1 MVSSG
6 SWVPGNS
13 LKSLSGGVIN
23 RLNASRRRF
32 HELDSLCVH
41 MERDSPDSLRTPATD
56 PSGTG
61 SLRERAMGIIAFAT
75 VLALLYFGRGVL
87 IPFTVALI
95 LSLLIAPLVRR
106 LRRIGLGR
114 VPSVLVAVLISA
126 FVVTAAA
133 GVLGSQVLRMAA
145 SLPQYERNIQQKL
158 RDLDDMTVGRFNAL
172 TSEASRLI
180 ESNPKSVGFTVPP
193 GTGSSA
199 AAPIPVE
206 LHQPGPAPLQIIAK
220 VLTSVWVPIE
230 STGIVLVVLVF
241 VLLEHESLRDRFIRV
256 AGGTNIRLTT
266 LALNDAGER
275 LSRFFVSQFAVNLGV
290 GAAIGVGLAVLGV
303 PQATLWGALATLLRF
318 VPYVGVWLA
327 ALLASAL
334 AIAIVPGWS
343 LALSTLGLFI
353 VVELIAA
360 QVVEPHLYG
369 QTTGLSPLSVVVAAI
384 FWSALWG
391 PIGLVL
397 STPLTLCLLVIGRHI
412 RALRFLELLLGDT
425 QALSLPQK
433 FYQRAL
439 SGDADEILVDAR
451 AFLKRNSFAAYCDLV
466 LMPALHLGFLDFE
479 LGAISRDQQL
489 KIRDLLV
496 ALVSALSGEPKRLQ
510 RHRPSVLDDEDPGR
524 ILRQH
529 REQLT
534 GRWQG
539 PVVVPPGS
547 ILLCLGLGSPADTIA
562 AELLVRALRE
572 QGLDA
577 RHVSM
582 EDLDAQSRPPGA
594 DPAAI
599 SIAYVVSAFPSAARE
614 HSEQTN
620 ERIRQHLP
628 NAKVVSVFL
637 PGISIQKEL
646 SPHVGNA
653 DHAVSSL
660 VEAVELCLET
670 AARYTVETRGPER
683 REG

>member
-1 MVSSG
+1 
-6 SWVPGNS
+6 
-13 LKSLSGGVIN
+13 
-23 RLNASRRRF
+23 
-32 HELDSLCVH
+32 
-41 MERDSPDSLRTPATD
+41 MEKDDRDSLRTLATD
-56 PSGTG
+56 PAGTG
-61 SLRERAMGIIAFAT
+61 SLRDRSIGIIAFAT
-75 VLALLYFGRGVL
+75 VLALLYFGRDVL

-95 LSLLIAPLVRR
+95 LSLLIAPLVGK

-114 VPSVLVAVLISA
+114 VPAVLVAVLISA
-126 FVVTAAA
+126 VVVTAAA
-133 GVLGSQVLRMAA
+133 GVLGTQILRTAA
-145 SLPQYERNIQQKL
+145 SLPRYETTIQQKL
-158 RDLDDMTVGRFNAL
+158 RSLDDMTVGRFSAL
-172 TSEASRLI
+172 RSEASQLM
-180 ESNPKSVGFTVPP
+180 ESQPMSVGSIVP
-193 GTGSSA
+193 GTGASA
-199 AAPIPVE
+199 IDPIPVE
-206 LHQPGPAPLQIIAK
+206 LHQPRAARLQIVEK
-220 VLTSVWVPIE
+220 VLAAVWVPIE

-241 VLLEHESLRDRFIRV
+241 VLLEHEALRDRFIRI
-256 AGGTNIRLTT
+256 AGRTNIRLTT

-290 GAAIGVGLAVLGV
+290 GASIGLGLATLGV

-318 VPYVGVWLA
+318 VPYVGIWLA
-327 ALLASAL
+327 ALMASTL

-360 QVVEPHLYG
+360 QAVEPHLYG
-369 QTTGLSPLSVVVAAI
+369 HTTGLSPLSVVVAAI

-397 STPLTLCLLVIGRHI
+397 SIPLTLCLLVAGRHI
-412 RALRFLELLLGDT
+412 RALRFLELLLGGT
-425 QALSLPQK
+425 QALTLPQK

-439 SGDADEILVDAR
+439 SRDAHEILVDAR
-451 AFLKRNSFAAYCDLV
+451 AFLKRNSFAAYCDRV
-466 LMPALHLGFLDFE
+466 LMPALHLGFLDYE

-496 ALVSALSGEPKRLQ
+496 GVVSALSGEPKRLQ
-510 RHRPSVLDDEDPGR
+510 RRRLSVLDDEDPGR

-529 REQLT
+529 REQVT
-534 GRWQG
+534 GQWQG

-547 ILLCLGLGSPADTIA
+547 ILLCLGLGSLADTIA

-577 RHVSM
+577 RHVSI

-599 SIAYVVSAFPSAARE
+599 AIAYVVSAFPSVERE
-614 HSEQTN
+614 RREQTTD
-620 ERIRQHLP
+620 RIRHHLP
-628 NAKVVSVFL
+628 NAKVVCVFL
-637 PGISIQKEL
+637 PGIAVQKEFP
-646 SPHVGNA
+646 PHVGDA

-660 VEAVELCLET
+660 VAAVESCLET
-670 AARYTVETRGPER
+670 AGQYTVETLRPEW
-683 REG
+683 REA

>member
-1 MVSSG
+1 
-6 SWVPGNS
+6 
-13 LKSLSGGVIN
+13 
-23 RLNASRRRF
+23 
-32 HELDSLCVH
+32 
-41 MERDSPDSLRTPATD
+41 MERDHPDSLRTPATD

-61 SLRERAMGIIAFAT
+61 PLRDRAIGIIAFAT
-75 VLALLYFGRGVL
+75 VLALLYFGRDVL

-180 ESNPKSVGFTVPP
+180 ESHPKSVGSTVPP

-290 GAAIGVGLAVLGV
+290 GAAIGLGLAVLGV

-369 QTTGLSPLSVVVAAI
+369 HTTGLSPLSVVVAAI

-439 SGDADEILVDAR
+439 SGDADEILIDAR

-466 LMPALHLGFLDFE
+466 LMPALHLGFLDYE

-489 KIRDLLV
+489 KIRNLLV

-510 RHRPSVLDDEDPGR
+510 RHRLSVLDDEDPGR
-524 ILRQH
+524 ILRLH

-599 SIAYVVSAFPSAARE
+599 AIAYVVSAFPSAARE
-614 HSEQTN
+614 RSELTN
-620 ERIRQHLP
+620 DRIRQHLP

-646 SPHVGNA
+646 SAHVGNA

-670 AARYTVETRGPER
+670 AARSTVETRGPER

>member
-1 MVSSG
+1 
-6 SWVPGNS
+6 
-13 LKSLSGGVIN
+13 
-23 RLNASRRRF
+23 
-32 HELDSLCVH
+32 
-41 MERDSPDSLRTPATD
+41 MERDNPDSLHTPTTD

-61 SLRERAMGIIAFAT
+61 SLRDRAIGIIAFAT
-75 VLALLYFGRGVL
+75 VLALIYFGRDVL
-87 IPFTVALI
+87 IPFTAALM

-126 FVVTAAA
+126 FMVTAAA
-133 GVLGSQVLRMAA
+133 GVLGTQVLRMAE

-158 RDLDDMTVGRFNAL
+158 RNLDDMTVGRFNAL

-180 ESNPKSVGFTVPP
+180 ESHPMSVESTAPI
-193 GTGSSA
+193 GTGSSG

-206 LHQPGPAPLQIIAK
+206 LHQPRPAPLQIIAK
-220 VLTSVWVPIE
+220 LLASVWRPIE
-230 STGIVLVVLVF
+230 STGIVLIVLVF
-241 VLLEHESLRDRFIRV
+241 VLLEHEALRDRFIRV

-275 LSRFFVSQFAVNLGV
+275 LSRFFVSQFAVNLCV
-290 GAAIGVGLAVLGV
+290 GAAIGLGLAVLGV

-327 ALLASAL
+327 ALLASTL

-369 QTTGLSPLSVVVAAI
+369 HTTGLSPLSVVVAAI

-391 PIGLVL
+391 PIGLVV
-397 STPLTLCLLVIGRHI
+397 STPLTLCLLVLGRHI
-412 RALRFLELLLGDT
+412 RALRLLELLLGDT
-425 QALSLPQK
+425 QALTLPQK

-451 AFLKRNSFAAYCDLV
+451 AFLKRNSLAAYCDLV
-466 LMPALHLGFLDFE
+466 LMPALHLAFLDHE

-489 KIRDLLV
+489 KIRELLV
-496 ALVSALSGEPKRLQ
+496 AVVSALSGEPKRFR
-510 RHRPSVLDDEDPGR
+510 RHRLSVLDEQDPGR

-547 ILLCLGLGSPADTIA
+547 ILLCVGLDSPADTIA

-582 EDLDAQSRPPGA
+582 EDLDVESRPPGA

-599 SIAYVVSAFPSAARE
+599 AIAYMVSAFPSAERE
-614 HSEQTN
+614 RSEQTN
-620 ERIRQHLP
+620 DRVRRHLP
-628 NAKVVSVFL
+628 NARVVSVFL
-637 PGISIQKEL
+637 PGISIQDEL
-646 SPHVGNA
+646 PPRVANS
-653 DHAVSSL
+653 DHAVSSF
-660 VEAVELCLET
+660 VEAAELCLKT
-670 AARYTVETRGPER
+670 AALPYHATSG
-683 REG
+683 

>member
-1 MVSSG
+1 M
-6 SWVPGNS
+6 
-13 LKSLSGGVIN
+13 
-23 RLNASRRRF
+23 
-32 HELDSLCVH
+32 H
-41 MERDSPDSLRTPATD
+41 MERNNPDSLRTPTTD

-61 SLRERAMGIIAFAT
+61 SLRDRAIGIIAFAT
-75 VLALLYFGRGVL
+75 VLALLYFGRDVL

-95 LSLLIAPLVRR
+95 LSLLVAPLVRR

-126 FVVTAAA
+126 FVVTATA
-133 GVLGSQVLRMAA
+133 GVLGTQVFHMAA

-158 RDLDDMTVGRFNAL
+158 RNLDDMTVGRFNVL

-180 ESNPKSVGFTVPP
+180 ESHPMSVGSTVPSE
-193 GTGSSA
+193 TGSAA

-206 LHQPGPAPLQIIAK
+206 LHQPRPAPLQIIAR
-220 VLTSVWVPIE
+220 VLASVWVPIE

-241 VLLEHESLRDRFIRV
+241 VLLEHEALRDRFIRV
-256 AGGTNIRLTT
+256 AGGTNLRLTT

-290 GAAIGVGLAVLGV
+290 GAAVGLGLAVLGV
-303 PQATLWGALATLLRF
+303 PQAALWGALATLLRF

-353 VVELIAA
+353 AVELIAA

-369 QTTGLSPLSVVVAAI
+369 HTTGLSPLSVVVAAI

-412 RALRFLELLLGDT
+412 RALGFLELLLGDT
-425 QALSLPQK
+425 QALTLPQK

-439 SGDADEILVDAR
+439 SGDADEILADAR
-451 AFLKRNSFAAYCDLV
+451 TFLKRNSFAAYCDLV

-479 LGAISRDQQL
+479 LGTISRDQQL
-489 KIRDLLV
+489 KIRELLV
-496 ALVSALSGEPKRLQ
+496 AVVSALGGEPKRLR
-510 RHRPSVLDDEDPGR
+510 RHPLSVLDDEDPGR

-529 REQLT
+529 RERLT

-572 QGLDA
+572 QGLDG
-577 RHVSM
+577 RHVSI
-582 EDLDAQSRPPGA
+582 EDLDAESRPPGA

-599 SIAYVVSAFPSAARE
+599 AIAYLVSAFPSAERAR
-614 HSEQTN
+614 SEQAKD
-620 ERIRQHLP
+620 RLRQHLP
-628 NAKVVSVFL
+628 NARVVSVFL

-646 SPHVGNA
+646 SPYVGNA
-653 DHAVSSL
+653 DHAVSSF
-660 VEAVELCLET
+660 VDAVEVLLE
-670 AARYTVETRGPER
+670 RQRPEMSTPK
-683 REG
+683 

>member
-1 MVSSG
+1 
-6 SWVPGNS
+6 
-13 LKSLSGGVIN
+13 
-23 RLNASRRRF
+23 
-32 HELDSLCVH
+32 
-41 MERDSPDSLRTPATD
+41 
-56 PSGTG
+56 
-61 SLRERAMGIIAFAT
+61 MGIIAFAT

-180 ESNPKSVGFTVPP
+180 ESNPKSVGSTVPP

-343 LALSTLGLFI
+343 LALSALGLFI

-369 QTTGLSPLSVVVAAI
+369 HTTGLSPLSVVVAAI

-510 RHRPSVLDDEDPGR
+510 RHRLSVLDDEDPGR

-582 EDLDAQSRPPGA
+582 EDLDAQSRHR
-594 DPAAI
+594 PAQIRSPYPSPMWSVPSRARRASTPNRQTTEFDSI
-599 SIAYVVSAFPSAARE
+599 SRTPRSCRCFCQEYRSRR
-614 HSEQTN
+614 N
-620 ERIRQHLP
+620 
-628 NAKVVSVFL
+628 
-637 PGISIQKEL
+637 
-646 SPHVGNA
+646 
-653 DHAVSSL
+653 SL
-660 VEAVELCLET
+660 RMPAT
-670 AARYTVETRGPER
+670 PITR
-683 REG
+683 

>member
-1 MVSSG
+1 
-6 SWVPGNS
+6 
-13 LKSLSGGVIN
+13 
-23 RLNASRRRF
+23 
-32 HELDSLCVH
+32 
-41 MERDSPDSLRTPATD
+41 MERDNPDSLHTPTTD

-61 SLRERAMGIIAFAT
+61 SLRDRAIGIIAFAT
-75 VLALLYFGRGVL
+75 VLALIYFGRDVL
-87 IPFTVALI
+87 IPFTAALM

-126 FVVTAAA
+126 FMVTAAA
-133 GVLGSQVLRMAA
+133 GVLGTQVLRMAE

-158 RDLDDMTVGRFNAL
+158 RNLDDMTVGRFNAL

-180 ESNPKSVGFTVPP
+180 ESHPMSVESTAPI
-193 GTGSSA
+193 GTGSSG

-206 LHQPGPAPLQIIAK
+206 LHQPRPAPLQIIAK
-220 VLTSVWVPIE
+220 LLASVWRPIE
-230 STGIVLVVLVF
+230 STGIVLIVLVF
-241 VLLEHESLRDRFIRV
+241 VLLEHEALRDRFIRV

-275 LSRFFVSQFAVNLGV
+275 LSRFFVSQFAVNLCV
-290 GAAIGVGLAVLGV
+290 GAAIGLGLAVLGV

-327 ALLASAL
+327 ALLASTL

-369 QTTGLSPLSVVVAAI
+369 HTTGLSPLSVVVAAI

-391 PIGLVL
+391 PIGLVV
-397 STPLTLCLLVIGRHI
+397 STPLTLCLLVLGRHI
-412 RALRFLELLLGDT
+412 RALRLLELLLGDT
-425 QALSLPQK
+425 QALTLPQK

-451 AFLKRNSFAAYCDLV
+451 AFLKRNSLAAYCDLV
-466 LMPALHLGFLDFE
+466 LMPALHLAFLDHE

-489 KIRDLLV
+489 KIRELLV
-496 ALVSALSGEPKRLQ
+496 AVVSALSGEPKRFR
-510 RHRPSVLDDEDPGR
+510 RHRLSVLDEQDPGR

-547 ILLCLGLGSPADTIA
+547 ILLCVGLDSPADTIA

-582 EDLDAQSRPPGA
+582 EDLDVESRPPGA

-599 SIAYVVSAFPSAARE
+599 AIAYMVSAFPSAERE
-614 HSEQTN
+614 RSEQTN
-620 ERIRQHLP
+620 DRVRRHLP
-628 NAKVVSVFL
+628 NARVVSVFL
-637 PGISIQKEL
+637 PGISIQDEL
-646 SPHVGNA
+646 PPRVGNS
-653 DHAVSSL
+653 DHAVSSF
-660 VEAVELCLET
+660 VEAAELCLKT
-670 AARYTVETRGPER
+670 AALPYRATSG
-683 REG
+683 